1 MEFVITQLIDIILHV
16 DQYLAII
23 IQNYGI
29 WIYVLLFLIIF
40 AETGLVI
47 TPFLP
52 GDSLLFALGALAAAG
67 SINLFIL
74 LVLLCLAAIIRTFA
88 PFTAGVGKMNYHKF
102 LLYNII
108 GGILWISIFLFAGY
122 FFGNIPLVK
131 NNFTIVIFAIIIISF
146 IPGIVTYIKEKR
158 ASSLQKA

>member
-74 LVLLCLAAIIRTFA
+74 LVLLCLAAIIGDT
-88 PFTAGVGKMNYHKF
+88 VNYWIGNWSGEKIIN
-102 LLYNII
+102 NI
-108 GGILWISIFLFAGY
+108 
-122 FFGNIPLVK
+122 K
-131 NNFTIVIFAIIIISF
+131 
-146 IPGIVTYIKEKR
+146 IKLIKKEHIEKTE
-158 ASSLQKA
+158 K